1 MNIEVEPNWI
11 LWISLVVLG
20 YFIGAI
26 PTGYLVAKKLTG
38 QDIREVGSGSTG
50 ATNVRRVAGKKAFW
64 AVMLLDFFKG
74 FGPLALMHYGLLPDQ
89 YWLHVLMGGMVLIG
103 HSRSVF
109 LGFNGGKSAASGL
122 GTVFALSPIT
132 AFCVA
137 LTAFLVIKI
146 MRMVSLG
153 SLTAA
158 VLTPIILF
166 ALHEPLAYIVYA
178 MVMALYVFYLH
189 RENVQRLIK
198 GTESKLD

>member
-1 MNIEVEPNWI
+1 MFEAQPHWLLDV
-11 LWISLVVLG
+11 SLMVLG

-38 QDIREVGSGSTG
+38 QDIRKIGSGSTG

-64 AVMLLDFFKG
+64 AVTFLDFLKG
-74 FGPLALMHYGLLPDQ
+74 FGPLALIH
-89 YWLHVLMGGMVLIG
+89 YWLFPEHYWIHVLVGTLILVG
-103 HSRSVF
+103 HSRSIF
-109 LGFNGGKSAASGL
+109 LGFKGGKSAASGL

-132 AFCVA
+132 AFSVA
-137 LTAFLVIKI
+137 ITAFLVIKT

-166 ALHEPLAYIVYA
+166 VLHEPLAYIVYA
-178 MVMALYVFYLH
+178 IVMAVYVFYLH
-189 RENVQRLIK
+189 RENVRRLIQ